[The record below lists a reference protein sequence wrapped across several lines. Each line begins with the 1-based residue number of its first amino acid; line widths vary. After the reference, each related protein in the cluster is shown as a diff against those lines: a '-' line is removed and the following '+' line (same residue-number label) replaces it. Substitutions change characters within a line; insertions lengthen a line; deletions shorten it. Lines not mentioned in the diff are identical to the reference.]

1 MITFWKSLV
10 ILAAIGAS
18 AYGQVPEQASP
29 NVQASTSIP
38 KHLELARELVATVKP
53 ENNKY
58 VLNHGSGVRWKGDLF
73 NSESSVN
80 TACGGFVA
88 AVMERAGNTSID
100 VVKSKTSSHILR
112 VKQFL
117 EAVANDWGFSK
128 VSKVGEIVPGDL
140 FLFRCNDRCVAAE
153 TNNFLGHKTVTEV
166 DAAGHVTIVDVKPTQ
181 KKPTP
186 PLIDGTQQW
195 LVTVIDS
202 SESPHDLKDTR
213 WRAKSE
219 PPVTGVGRGTYRVYT
234 DMDGVPVGY
243 TNGPNGQKLHT
254 IKDRPI
260 LIGRPQAK

>member
-1 MITFWKSLV
+1 MTAFWKPLIV
-10 ILAAIGAS
+10 MVVFAVS
-18 AYGQVPEQASP
+18 AYGQAVEQTLSTTQAS
-29 NVQASTSIP
+29 SIP